1 MVKNEEKTILLITKY
16 YDRSRFKIIIK
27 NVEIN
32 QDLTVTNILLHF
44 REGNII

>member
-1 MVKNEEKTILLITKY
+1 MVKNEEKTILFITKY

-27 NVEIN
+27 NVGIN
-32 QDLTVTNILLHF
+32 QDLTVRNILLHF